1 MYKYNI
7 YLECSDISK
16 ESSDS
21 VNGFLQVTSI
31 FFIFSPKEFYHEK
44 LLFLEPEKVVEHD
57 MQFFMKKNRTQENRE
72 NKLSFSFIRHVT
84 NK

>member
-7 YLECSDISK
+7 YLECSDLNK

-21 VNGFLQVTSI
+21 VNEFLQVISI

-44 LLFLEPEKVVEHD
+44 LFFLQSENVVKHD
-57 MQFFMKKNRTQENRE
+57 MQFFMKKNGTQENRE
-72 NKLSFSFIRHVT
+72 NKLSFSFIPHVT